1 MNENT
6 FRGNLSINMDILEG
20 TISEQNTLT
29 GRISEEEPVGGVVL
43 NPEKIYGKSA
53 YEVAVANGFVGT
65 EEAWV
70 ASLKGEKGDTP
81 QKGVD
86 YFTDGDQD
94 ALILRLIERL
104 PIAENVSV

>member
-6 FRGNLSINMDILEG
+6 FRGNLAINMDILEG

-29 GRISEEEPVGGVVL
+29 GRISEEESVGGVVL

-86 YFTDGDQD
+86 YYTEVDKKD
-94 ALILRLIERL
+94 LINSILDML